1 MSTTAEPLRRS
12 PNPLHPNP
20 QYPNPQYPGHWYLS
34 PWLTVPVPV
43 VLSVFDALLANDL
56 TSVLQMSTSLL
67 AAAALLFRRRWPL
80 AVMLLT
86 LPGLQLSYIW
96 LAPMIALYT
105 LAAAERRR
113 WVVGGCALLLAVAQ
127 FLPWPYSDVPV
138 QWDRTTALAAMYSLM
153 TAIAPVVLGLLV
165 LTRRELAV
173 RLDELTRGQEREQ
186 RLLAHSVLSTERAR
200 LAREMHDVVS
210 HQVSLISIQ
219 AGALQVRADDPAATA
234 EGARA
239 IRQLAVKTLEE
250 LRQMVG
256 VLRAAGGDGRELSP
270 QPTLADLPRLVAA
283 SGLDAVLDTAVLDT
297 AVLDAAVLDAA
308 VLDAAVLDA
317 VPQQQPP
324 VVWPEPVERAAYRTV
339 QESLTNIRKYAP
351 GASVTVRVRADG
363 GRLRVEVRN
372 GPAAPGAE
380 PLVLPS
386 GGHGLVG
393 LRERAQQ
400 LGGSLLAR
408 PTQEGGYLVSA
419 VLPLRPEGQIPAQ
432 PTDDQR
438 ADD

>member
-1 MSTTAEPLRRS
+1 MSTTAAEPRRRL
-12 PNPLHPNP
+12 PGRRHP
-20 QYPNPQYPGHWYLS
+20 GRWYLS
-34 PWLTVPVPV
+34 PWITLPVPV

-56 TSVLQMSTSLL
+56 TSVVQMSTSLV
-67 AAAALLFRRRWPL
+67 AAAALLLRTRWPL

-96 LAPMIALYT
+96 LAPMIALYS

-138 QWDRTTALAAMYSLM
+138 DWDRTTALAAMYSLM

-173 RLDELTRGQEREQ
+173 RLDELTRGQERER

-256 VLRAAGGDGRELSP
+256 VLRAAGGDGRELTP

-283 SGLDAVLDTAVLDT
+283 SGLDAVLET
-297 AVLDAAVLDAA
+297 
-308 VLDAAVLDA
+308 
-317 VPQQQPP
+317 VPQQSPP
-324 VVWPEPVERAAYRTV
+324 AWPEPVERAAYRTV

-351 GASVTVRVRADG
+351 GATVTVRVLADG
-363 GRLRVEVRN
+363 GRLQVEVRN

-408 PTQEGGYLVSA
+408 PTREGGYLVSA

-432 PTDDQR
+432 PTDG
-438 ADD
+438 

>member
-1 MSTTAEPLRRS
+1 MSTTAEPRRR
-12 PNPLHPNP
+12 
-20 QYPNPQYPGHWYLS
+20 WYLS
-34 PWLTVPVPV
+34 PWITVPVPV
-43 VLSVFDALLANDL
+43 VLAVLDALLANDL
-56 TSVLQMSTSLL
+56 TSVVQMSTSLV
-67 AAAALLFRRRWPL
+67 AAAALLLRTRWPL

-138 QWDRTTALAAMYSLM
+138 QWDRTTTLAAMYSLM

-219 AGALQVRADDPAATA
+219 AGALQVRADDPEATA
-234 EGARA
+234 EGART

-270 QPTLADLPRLVAA
+270 QPTLADLPRLIAA
-283 SGLDAVLDTAVLDT
+283 SGLDAVLDT
-297 AVLDAAVLDAA
+297 
-308 VLDAAVLDA
+308 
-317 VPQQQPP
+317 VPHQSRQQPP
-324 VVWPEPVERAAYRTV
+324 SAWPEPVERAAYRTV

-351 GASVTVRVRADG
+351 GAAVTVTVRADA
-363 GRLRVEVRN
+363 GRLQVEIRN
-372 GPAAPGAE
+372 GPADPGAE

-408 PTQEGGYLVSA
+408 PTMEGGYLVSA
-419 VLPLRPEGQIPAQ
+419 VLPLRPEGKLPAR
-432 PTDDQR
+432 P
-438 ADD
+438 ADG

>member
-1 MSTTAEPLRRS
+1 MSTTAAPRRLLLDRRDPS
-12 PNPLHPNP
+12 R
-20 QYPNPQYPGHWYLS
+20 WYLS
-34 PWLTVPVPV
+34 PWITVPVPV
-43 VLSVFDALLANDL
+43 LLSVLDALLANDL
-56 TSVLQMSTSLL
+56 TSVVQMSTSLV
-67 AAAALLFRRRWPL
+67 AAAALLFRTRWPL

-138 QWDRTTALAAMYSLM
+138 QWDRTTTLAAMYSLM

-234 EGARA
+234 EGART

-270 QPTLADLPRLVAA
+270 QPTLADLPRLIAA
-283 SGLDAVLDTAVLDT
+283 SGLDAVLDT
-297 AVLDAAVLDAA
+297 
-308 VLDAAVLDA
+308 
-317 VPQQQPP
+317 VPHQSRQPP
-324 VVWPEPVERAAYRTV
+324 PAWPEPVERAAYRTV

-351 GASVTVRVRADG
+351 GAAVTVTVRADA
-363 GRLRVEVRN
+363 GRLQVEVRN

-408 PTQEGGYLVSA
+408 PTREGGYLVSA
-419 VLPLRPEGQIPAQ
+419 ILPIRPEGKIPAGQ
-432 PTDDQR
+432 TDG
-438 ADD
+438 

>member
-1 MSTTAEPLRRS
+1 MSTTAAEPRRRF
-12 PNPLHPNP
+12 
-20 QYPNPQYPGHWYLS
+20 PGRRFPGRWFPGRRRPGRWYLS
-34 PWLTVPVPV
+34 PWVTLPVPM

-56 TSVLQMSTSLL
+56 TSVVQMSTSLV
-67 AAAALLFRRRWPL
+67 AAAALLLRTRWPL
-80 AVMLLT
+80 AVLLLT

-113 WVVGGCALLLAVAQ
+113 WVVGGCALLLAAAQ

-138 QWDRTTALAAMYSLM
+138 DWDRTTALAAMYSLM

-173 RLDELTRGQEREQ
+173 RLDELTRGQERER

-283 SGLDAVLDTAVLDT
+283 SGLDAVLET
-297 AVLDAAVLDAA
+297 
-308 VLDAAVLDA
+308 
-317 VPQQQPP
+317 VPQQSPP
-324 VVWPEPVERAAYRTV
+324 AWPEPVERAAYRTV

-351 GASVTVRVRADG
+351 GAAVTVRVLADG
-363 GRLRVEVRN
+363 GQLQVEVRN

-408 PTQEGGYLVSA
+408 PTGEGGYLVSA

-432 PTDDQR
+432 PSDG
-438 ADD
+438 

>member
-1 MSTTAEPLRRS
+1 MSTTAAPRRLLLDRRDPS
-12 PNPLHPNP
+12 R
-20 QYPNPQYPGHWYLS
+20 WYLS
-34 PWLTVPVPV
+34 PWITVPVPV
-43 VLSVFDALLANDL
+43 LLSVLDALLANDL
-56 TSVLQMSTSLL
+56 TSVVQMSTSLV
-67 AAAALLFRRRWPL
+67 AAAALLFRTRWPL

-138 QWDRTTALAAMYSLM
+138 QWDRTTTLAAMYSLM

-234 EGARA
+234 EGART

-270 QPTLADLPRLVAA
+270 QPTLADLPRLIAA
-283 SGLDAVLDTAVLDT
+283 SGLDAVLDT
-297 AVLDAAVLDAA
+297 
-308 VLDAAVLDA
+308 
-317 VPQQQPP
+317 VPHQSRQPP
-324 VVWPEPVERAAYRTV
+324 SAWPEPVERAAYRTV

-351 GASVTVRVRADG
+351 GAAVTVTVRADA
-363 GRLRVEVRN
+363 GRLQVEVRN

-408 PTQEGGYLVSA
+408 PTREGGYLVSA
-419 VLPLRPEGQIPAQ
+419 ILPIRPEGKIPAG
-432 PTDDQR
+432 P
-438 ADD
+438 ADG

>member
-1 MSTTAEPLRRS
+1 MSPPGTGSAGAGPPATRSEAHRRYLGRWYLGR
-12 PNPLHPNP
+12 PHPGRW
-20 QYPNPQYPGHWYLS
+20 YRSHWYLS
-34 PWLTVPVPV
+34 PWITVPVPV
-43 VLSVFDALLANDL
+43 LLSVFDALLANDL
-56 TSVLQMSTSLL
+56 TSVVQMSTSLA
-67 AAAALLFRRRWPL
+67 AAAALLLRRRWPL
-80 AVMLLT
+80 VVMLLT

-96 LAPMIALYT
+96 LAPMIALYS

-234 EGARA
+234 EGART
-239 IRQLAVKTLEE
+239 IRQLSVKTLEE

-283 SGLDAVLDTAVLDT
+283 SGLDAVLDP
-297 AVLDAAVLDAA
+297 
-308 VLDAAVLDA
+308 
-317 VPQQQPP
+317 VPDRPSAP
-324 VVWPEPVERAAYRTV
+324 AWPEPVERAAYRTV

-351 GASVTVRVRADG
+351 GAAVTVRVRADG
-363 GRLRVEVRN
+363 VRLQVEVRN

-408 PTQEGGYLVSA
+408 PTEEGGYLVSA
-419 VLPLRPEGQIPAQ
+419 VLPFRPEGSIPAQ
-432 PTDDQR
+432 A

>member
-1 MSTTAEPLRRS
+1 MSTTAEPLRRPS
-12 PNPLHPNP
+12 NP
-20 QYPNPQYPGHWYLS
+20 QNPGHWYLS
-34 PWLTVPVPV
+34 PWLAVPVPV
-43 VLSVFDALLANDL
+43 LLSVFDALLANDL
-56 TSVLQMSTSLL
+56 TSVVQMSTSLL

-283 SGLDAVLDTAVLDT
+283 SGLDAVLDAAGLDG
-297 AVLDAAVLDAA
+297 
-308 VLDAAVLDA
+308 AVLDA

-363 GRLRVEVRN
+363 GRLQVEIRN

-432 PTDDQR
+432 PVDD
-438 ADD
+438 

>member
-12 PNPLHPNP
+12 PNPLSPNP

-283 SGLDAVLDTAVLDT
+283 SGLDAVLD
-297 AVLDAAVLDAA
+297 
-308 VLDAAVLDA
+308 AAVLDA
-317 VPQQQPP
+317 VSQQQHLA
-324 VVWPEPVERAAYRTV
+324 VWPEPVERAAYRTV

-363 GRLRVEVRN
+363 GRLQVEVRN